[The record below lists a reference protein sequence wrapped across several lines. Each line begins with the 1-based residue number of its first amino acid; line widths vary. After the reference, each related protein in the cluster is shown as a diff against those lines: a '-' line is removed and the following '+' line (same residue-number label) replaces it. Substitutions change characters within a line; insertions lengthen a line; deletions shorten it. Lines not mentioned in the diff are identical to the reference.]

1 MYRLTLRS
9 WLLMLA
15 VLIAG
20 ASTTGALAQ
29 TPPGFTQRVQDIIA
43 QAHDARDRG
52 DEESTRKIFEEGLE
66 AVGPTSTEAFYLYA
80 ELGGHY
86 ADIGNLARSLEIVE
100 KAYRTASTGP
110 MEWGLLVRELSMHA
124 ALHNKAKV
132 AELNRR
138 LDGLMLRL
146 RSSPVWPRLGD
157 LWQAG
162 TAWAKAN
169 AFRGAG
175 HLAEAENADRAC
187 LIAAEKALRAL
198 PEHQGAM
205 FYMVDCTAGVMKTQ
219 IATGQLAA
227 ASEMADQLRVSIERM
242 KKIARRPAIE
252 GRVSGV
258 FGQLAMEQGRIED
271 ARRILLDTQKTLE
284 ASTASRSSLR
294 VTLLLLQLAQLEMLQ
309 GHWPQALEWHQQREA
324 RLSAMGKDRGNS
336 GTLSSD
342 YAYTLVRMG
351 KADQALELTQRMV
364 TVRSKLFDDNS
375 LALWD
380 TRAYHGV
387 ALAAAGRRTE
397 ALKEMQTA
405 IPKMLQ
411 LMNGER
417 TSAEAGVLR
426 TARMNWLLDAYIL
439 LLAEQAS
446 GLLPGDAAISAA
458 SMDEAFRMA
467 DLARGSTVQRA
478 LAASASRANVS
489 DPALADLARKE
500 QDLQR
505 EISSLAESIGNL
517 LARARIA
524 EQDKIV
530 ADMRAT
536 LSGLREQHTKA
547 QEEIARRFPDYATL
561 LNPQPVGMAA
571 TQKLLKPTEAVV
583 SIYAGSDRT
592 IVWAIPATGA
602 PSFAVVPLSGEQIDL
617 KVKTLRESL
626 DPNAEAAGALPKYR
640 FDLSHELYSKLLAPV
655 EAGWKG
661 AQELIVIPH
670 GRLGQLPFGV
680 LTTAPFTPAP
690 AKMPYAEMAD
700 APWLIKQ
707 IAVSQLPAAIALP
720 ALRSTSKGQRAERAF
735 VGFGDP
741 VFVAAGTTAPP
752 KPGKPTDTR
761 SIKRRNLV
769 LSAAKPGAATVSM
782 TNVDAVPQIN
792 PQVNFNL
799 LPPLPDTALE
809 IEEVAAVLSAEKAR
823 DVFLRNRASENV
835 VKKIDLSNY
844 RVVMFATHG
853 LMSGEMPGVYQP
865 ALALSNP
872 ALTGDGEDGM
882 LTMDEILGLKLKAD
896 WVVLS
901 ACNSAAAGGQTGESV
916 SGLGRAFFYAGAKSL
931 LVTNWAVETESA
943 RMLTT
948 EAFRRQ
954 AAEPTL
960 ARARALQQSALSL
973 MKKTAGKSY
982 SYAHPMFWAPYSLV
996 GDGG

>member
-1 MYRLTLRS
+1 MERLTFRG
-9 WLLMLA
+9 WLLTLTI
-15 VLIAG
+15 LIVGMG
-20 ASTTGALAQ
+20 APVASAQ
-29 TPPGFTQRVQDIIA
+29 TPPGFTQRVQDIITKA
-43 QAHDARDRG
+43 QEARDRG
-52 DEESTRKIFEEGLE
+52 DEETTRRILEEGMQT
-66 AVGPTSTEAFYLYA
+66 VGATSTEAFYLYA
-80 ELGGHY
+80 ELGTYY
-86 ADIGNLARSLEIVE
+86 ADIGNLARALEIIE
-100 KAYRTASTGP
+100 KAYSAASNGH
-110 MEWGLLVRELSMHA
+110 MEWALLVRELSLHA
-124 ALHNKAKV
+124 ALHNKTKV
-132 AELNRR
+132 TELSRR
-138 LDGLMLRL
+138 LDALMLRL
-146 RSSPVWPRLGD
+146 RSSPIWPRNGD
-157 LWQAG
+157 FWQTG

-169 AFRGAG
+169 AFNAAG
-175 HLAEAENADRAC
+175 HLTDAENAYRAC
-187 LIAAEKALRAL
+187 LIAAAKVLQAM
-198 PEHQGAM
+198 PDHQGGL
-205 FYMVDCTAGVMKTQ
+205 FYMVDCTAGVMKAQ
-219 IATGQLAA
+219 IATGRLAA
-227 ASEMADQLRVSIERM
+227 AAEMADQLRTAIERM
-242 KKIARRPAIE
+242 MKVAHRPSIE
-252 GRVSGV
+252 TRVKAV
-258 FGQLAMEQGRIED
+258 FGQLAMEQGRLDE
-271 ARRILLDTQKTLE
+271 ARQILLDTLEKLE
-284 ASTASRSSLR
+284 ATTASRSSLR
-294 VTLLLLQLAQLEMLQ
+294 LALSLLQLAQLDMLQ
-309 GHWPQALEWHQQREA
+309 GRWSEALEWHQRREA
-324 RLSAMGKDRGNS
+324 KLTAMGKDRGAS
-336 GTLSSD
+336 GTLSPD

-351 KADQALELTQRMV
+351 KADQALEMMQRMV
-364 TVRSKLFDDNS
+364 AARSKLFDENS
-375 LALWD
+375 VSLWEI
-380 TRAYHGV
+380 RAYNGV
-387 ALAAAGRRTE
+387 VLAATGRRAE

-417 TSAEAGVLR
+417 TSAEAGLLR

-446 GLLPGDAAISAA
+446 AAAAGDAAAA
-458 SMDEAFRMA
+458 MTAMDEAFRMA

-489 DPALADLARKE
+489 DPALAELARKE
-500 QDLQR
+500 QDVQR

-517 LARARIA
+517 LSRGRLA

-530 ADMRAT
+530 ADMRSA
-536 LSGLREQHTKA
+536 LSGLRQEHTTI
-547 QEEIARRFPDYATL
+547 QTEITRRFPEYAAL
-561 LNPQPVGMAA
+561 LNPQPVGMSAI
-571 TQKLLKPTEAVV
+571 QKLLKPTEAVV
-583 SIYAGSDRT
+583 SIYSGSDRT
-592 IVWAIPATGA
+592 IVWAIPATGR

-617 KVKTLRESL
+617 KVKTLREAL
-626 DPNAEAAGALPKYR
+626 DPNAEAGGALPKYR

-655 EAGWKG
+655 EAGWRG

-680 LTTAPFTPAP
+680 LTTEPFTATS
-690 AKMPYAEMAD
+690 AKIPYAEMAD

-720 ALRSTSKGQRAERAF
+720 ALRSASKGQRAERAF

-741 VFVAAGTTAPP
+741 VFVAAGPSASS
-752 KPGKPTDTR
+752 KPANSSATR

-769 LSAAKPGAATVSM
+769 LSAAKPTAAAT
-782 TNVDAVPQIN
+782 DASPQIN
-792 PQVNFNL
+792 PQINFGL
-799 LPPLPDTALE
+799 LPSLPDTALE
-809 IEEVAAVLSAEKAR
+809 IEEVAAALSADNAR
-823 DVFLRNRASENV
+823 DVFLRHRASENV
-835 VKKIDLSNY
+835 VKKTDLSNY

-948 EAFRRQ
+948 DAFRRQ